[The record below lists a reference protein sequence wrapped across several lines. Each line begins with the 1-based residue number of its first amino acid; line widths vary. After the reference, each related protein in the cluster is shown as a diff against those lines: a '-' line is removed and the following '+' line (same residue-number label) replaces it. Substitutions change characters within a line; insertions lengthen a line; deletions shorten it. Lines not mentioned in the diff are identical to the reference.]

1 MFGLVAASFGISLG
15 IGVIFPLVP
24 IFARDTGISLAA
36 VGSLVGAFGIAR
48 IAIGVISAPLINRTS
63 ERAIAAAGAAVV
75 ALGSLMT
82 AFADSFATLL
92 AARIVHGL
100 GVALFIAAA
109 LVYIGRGVP
118 PTHRARALS
127 TQQAAM
133 LLSTSVGPVV
143 GAVLASI
150 GGIRLPFFFAAAVGA
165 ASVVYC
171 ARNFPSNAANAASP
185 GAAPGRLPRDW
196 RWTMAVAY
204 IASFAT
210 WGLRSAVRFTLTPL
224 FVDEHLGWALI
235 WSGVMLAAMSV
246 GDIVGLAFGGRWMDR
261 YGRRTVLATGLVGS
275 AIAVACIPHLEQAAP
290 LLAVSFGFG
299 LLSGGCSVAPAS
311 IAADL
316 AHGRAGPMTG
326 VRLAGDTGVLIGP
339 IAATTVVGASGFA
352 ASYATVAVA
361 SVVAAIAAATAR
373 ETSRHHLTVDPN
385 ALPTLGP

>member
-1 MFGLVAASFGISLG
+1 MFGLAAASFGISLG

-24 IFARDTGISLAA
+24 IFARDAGISLTA
-36 VGSLVGAFGIAR
+36 VGSLVGAFGVAR
-48 IAIGVISAPLINRTS
+48 IAIGVISAPLFNRTS
-63 ERAIAAAGAAVV
+63 ERVVGAAGAAVV

-100 GVALFIAAA
+100 GVAMFIAAA
-109 LVYIGRGVP
+109 LVFIGRGVP

-127 TQQAAM
+127 AQQAAM

-165 ASVVYC
+165 VSVVYC
-171 ARNFPSNAANAASP
+171 ARNFPSNTAQAASP
-185 GAAPGRLPRDW
+185 AAGVGRVPRDW
-196 RWTMAVAY
+196 RWTMVVAY

-246 GDIVGLAFGGRWMDR
+246 GDIIGLSFGGRWMDR
-261 YGRRTVLATGLVGS
+261 YGRRAVLAAGLLGS
-275 AIAVACIPHLEQAAP
+275 AVRVAFIPHLDRAAP
-290 LLAVSFGFG
+290 LLAVSFAFG
-299 LLSGGCSVAPAS
+299 LLSGGCAVAPAS

-316 AHGRAGPMTG
+316 ADGRARPMTR
-326 VRLAGDTGVLIGP
+326 VRLAGDTGP
-339 IAATTVVGASGFA
+339 IVATSLVGASGFA
-352 ASYATVAVA
+352 ASYAGVAVA
-361 SVVAAIAAATAR
+361 SVAAAIAALTAR
-373 ETSRHHLTVDPN
+373 ETSRHHLTVDPPPR
-385 ALPTLGP
+385 PTLSP